1 MNGET
6 LECVRAA
13 LSRVRTQPQLICW
26 AIAMCLYAKSKIN
39 VHKCKS
45 DRRCCYPLVYYR
57 LQSSIIDVCA
67 LVLSVRSWSC
77 WCVCLC
83 ALWFHYNSGY
93 CVRSVFFLF
102 LPLASRCLSFVC
114 YSLRALS
121 VPLLCNNDEFFWSL
135 FCLVLFF
142 LAHKQQRVYIKWDPT
157 NGTRWQLDNKISI
170 LLPDVSVCL
179 FFWQI
184 KSSANAPTATITQ
197 IVTILWWQLR

>member
-13 LSRVRTQPQLICW
+13 LSRVRTQPQLIWW

-83 ALWFHYNSGY
+83 ALWFHYKSGY
-93 CVRSVFFLF
+93 CVRSVFSISFFLWRVAVYHSYVTVCALF
-102 LPLASRCLSFVC
+102 LSLYCVITMSTPSLFSPSSSGPSFVWC
-114 YSLRALS
+114 
-121 VPLLCNNDEFFWSL
+121 CFFWHTSNSV
-135 FCLVLFF
+135 C
-142 LAHKQQRVYIKWDPT
+142 T
-157 NGTRWQLDNKISI
+157 SNGTQQTALVDN
-170 LLPDVSVCL
+170 
-179 FFWQI
+179 
-184 KSSANAPTATITQ
+184 
-197 IVTILWWQLR
+197 